1 MLEIEGEQLESEGET
16 SAGLEKDMAL
26 AKEGR
31 EVARRGAE
39 GQISPTCLKVFDT
52 NVVDIAKLAEVSVE
66 LDSGRA
72 RRAVLQP

>member
-31 EVARRGAE
+31 EVARRGAKR
-39 GQISPTCLKVFDT
+39 QISPTCLEIFDT
-52 NVVDIAKLAEVSVE
+52 NVINIAKLAKMSVE
-66 LDSGRA
+66 LDSSRA